1 MDIVLISFGVV
12 CLILG
17 ILGCFLPV
25 LPGPPIAYLG
35 MLLLHFTTNVQY
47 SVGQLIIWLFIVVI
61 VQILD
66 YFIPMLGSKYSGG
79 SKWGNWGC
87 VIGTI
92 AGLFFLPYGVIV
104 GPFFGAVIGE
114 LLGRKELSQAIK
126 SGIGSLLGFLL
137 GTVLKLVLCF
147 YFVYQFSTSILLE

>member
-1 MDIVLISFGVV
+1 MDIVLISFGAV

-104 GPFFGAVIGE
+104 GPFLGAVIGE